1 MEHLSLYNY
10 RCSDCRK
17 KFHISKLTSDCF
29 DVNKLLCKNCYN
41 MRSCDICTKEL
52 PLSWFHKDEYNYI
65 ICMDCNQYDIEKC
78 DRCENLFYD
87 KYLIFC
93 NKEKQILC
101 DRCYYYNF
109 RQYENEKTEYIH
121 NKQN

>member
-1 MEHLSLYNY
+1 MKIVSWVDPLTNESLEETDTHL
-10 RCSDCRK
+10 
-17 KFHISKLTSDCF
+17 I
-29 DVNKLLCKNCYN
+29 
-41 MRSCDICTKEL
+41 
-52 PLSWFHKDEYNYI
+52 HKDTKYPI
-65 ICMDCNQYDIEKC
+65 INGVPKFVKENSGDPQYDIEKC
-78 DRCENLFYD
+78 DRCENIFYD
-87 KYLIFC
+87 KYLTFC